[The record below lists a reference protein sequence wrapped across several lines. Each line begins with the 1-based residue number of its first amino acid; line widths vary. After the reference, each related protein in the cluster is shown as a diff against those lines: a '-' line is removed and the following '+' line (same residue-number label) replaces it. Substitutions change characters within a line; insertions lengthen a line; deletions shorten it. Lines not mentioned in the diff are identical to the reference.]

1 MNQRSLAMSRVL
13 AIVVAIQSLA
23 LASPA
28 QKTWTQP
35 RTADGQ
41 LDRQGVWLNN
51 AATPLERPRA
61 LEGRSQLTD
70 EEVKE
75 FRRRAAALAAD
86 DRNDFAGGDALFLAV
101 LANVAR
107 FKNPNSTGGAGAM
120 IERDFDNRTSLIS
133 DPPDGRIPWTTA
145 GKRRYDA
152 GVAAGLAVAPSG
164 PEDLPNVM
172 RCLTYGVP
180 RLGVGNATGAGPLGY

>member
-13 AIVVAIQSLA
+13 AIVVSIQSLA

-41 LDRQGVWLNN
+41 LDLQGVWLNN

-70 EEVKE
+70 AEVAE
-75 FRRRAAALAAD
+75 FKRRAALLRAD
-86 DRNDFAGGDALFLAV
+86 DSNDFAGGDNLFLAV
-101 LANVAR
+101 VEN
-107 FKNPNSTGGAGAM
+107 
-120 IERDFDNRTSLIS
+120 
-133 DPPDGRIPWTTA
+133 
-145 GKRRYDA
+145 
-152 GVAAGLAVAPSG
+152 AAK
-164 PEDLPNVM
+164 
-172 RCLTYGVP
+172 Y
-180 RLGVGNATGAGPLGY
+180 